1 MKQVMRR
8 PTGPAAK
15 RGQDE
20 EGEVGGRETESG
32 VQQLSQRGGLTSTQ
46 QCYRILRKTLMSYKP
61 QLTGYTFPGL
71 VL

>member
-1 MKQVMRR
+1 M
-8 PTGPAAK
+8 
-15 RGQDE
+15 
-20 EGEVGGRETESG
+20 GGRETESG